1 MAIDVLPKNNNIVV
15 VAGLHEKV
23 VEVFVVSPEIAL
35 IIVAAFS
42 IVWTKI
48 VVVKVVGVF
57 VVVAKMDLGVVYC

>member
-1 MAIDVLPKNNNIVV
+1 
-15 VAGLHEKV
+15 V